1 MIIRRDIH
9 LNRLKNRMHNGMIKV
24 ITGIRGSGKSFLL
37 RTLFREY
44 LLCSGVSG
52 DHIVSVDLEASGN
65 SALRDPDAL
74 LCYIDSH
81 MKPWGMNYI
90 LLDEIRLVPEFE
102 DVLNS
107 FAGKPGADVYVTGRS
122 ASRLSGNVITEFRG
136 RGDEIRIAPLSFSE
150 FCSVRDGS
158 RDELLREYMTYGG
171 LPEAVLKKDM
181 CEKEEFLKAFA
192 GTFLRD
198 IRERY
203 GIRKEGAIE
212 ELINV
217 LARSSGSFTNP
228 RRLADALRRAG
239 RGAIT
244 EDTVKSY
251 IDILQDS
258 FLIEKSRRYDI
269 KGRHCLGTPS
279 KYYFSDT
286 GFCSAMT
293 GFRQSEFPRLMKN
306 VICNELRLRGL
317 SVDAG
322 EVGFTETVDNGR
334 RRRSSLEVDFVCN
347 QGYRRYYIQSAYAL
361 PVRAKMDQEM
371 SSLLKISDGFR
382 KFIILGQPTPMYQ
395 NDDGIM
401 IMNIWDFLMNP
412 ESLSF

>member
-52 DHIVSVDLEASGN
+52 DHIVSVDLESPGN

-74 LCYIDSH
+74 LRYIDSH
-81 MKPWGMNYI
+81 MKPRGMNYI
-90 LLDEIRLVPEFE
+90 LLDGIQLVPEFE

-107 FAGKPGADVYVTGRS
+107 YAGKPNADVYVTGRS
-122 ASRLSGNVITEFRG
+122 ASRLSWNVITEFRG
-136 RGDEIRIAPLSFSE
+136 RGDEIRVATLSFSE

-158 RDELLREYMTYGG
+158 RDELLREYITYGG
-171 LPEAVLKKDM
+171 LPEVVLKKDAG
-181 CEKEEFLKAFA
+181 EKEEFLKAFA
-192 GTFLRD
+192 GTIISD

-203 GIRKEGAIE
+203 GIRKEGALG

-217 LARSSGSFTNP
+217 LARSAGSLTNP
-228 RRLADALRRAG
+228 LRLADALRREG

-251 IDILQDS
+251 LDILQDS

-269 KGRHCLGTPS
+269 RGRHCLGTPS

-286 GFCSAMT
+286 GLCSARL
-293 GFRQSEFPRLMKN
+293 GFSHAEFPRLMRN
-306 VICNELRLRGL
+306 VICNELRLRGF

-322 EVGFTETVDNGR
+322 EVGFTETGDNGR

-347 QGYRRYYIQSAYAL
+347 QGCRRYYIQSAYLLQDREMAQES
-361 PVRAKMDQEM
+361 RA
-371 SSLLKISDGFR
+371 LLKVRDGFR
-382 KFIILGQPTPMYQ
+382 KIIISGSPTPMYQ
-395 NDDGIM
+395 NDDGIV

-412 ESLSF
+412 ESLSL

>member
-52 DHIVSVDLEASGN
+52 DHIVSVDLEAPGN

-81 MKPWGMNYI
+81 MKPRGMNYI
-90 LLDEIRLVPEFE
+90 LLDGIQLVPEFE

-107 FAGKPGADVYVTGRS
+107 YAGKPNADVYVTGRS
-122 ASRLSGNVITEFRG
+122 ASRLSWNVITEFRG
-136 RGDEIRIAPLSFSE
+136 RGDEIRVATLSFSE

-171 LPEAVLKKDM
+171 LPEAVLKKDAG
-181 CEKEEFLKAFA
+181 EKEEFLKDFA

-212 ELINV
+212 ELSNV

-361 PVRAKMDQEM
+361 PDRAKMDQEM

-382 KFIILGQPTPMYQ
+382 KFIISGQPTPMYQ

>member
-44 LLCSGVSG
+44 LLSSGVSG
-52 DHIVSVDLEASGN
+52 DHIVSVDLEAPGN

-74 LCYIDSH
+74 LRYIDSH
-81 MKPWGMNYI
+81 MKPRGMNYI
-90 LLDEIRLVPEFE
+90 LLDGIQLVPEFE

-107 FAGKPGADVYVTGRS
+107 YAGKPNADVYVTGSR
-122 ASRLSGNVITEFRG
+122 ACRLSGDVITEFRG
-136 RGDEIRIAPLSFSE
+136 RGDEIRVAPLSFSE
-150 FCSVRDGS
+150 FCTVRDGS

-171 LPEAVLKKDM
+171 LPEAVLKKDAG
-181 CEKEEFLKAFA
+181 EKEEFLKDFA

-203 GIRKEGAIE
+203 GIRKEGALE

-217 LARSSGSFTNP
+217 LARSSGSLTNP
-228 RRLADALRRAG
+228 RRLADALRREG

-251 IDILQDS
+251 LDILQDS

-286 GFCSAMT
+286 GLCSARL
-293 GFRQSEFPRLMKN
+293 GFSHAEFPRLMRN
-306 VICNELRLRGL
+306 VICNELRLRGF

-322 EVGFTETVDNGR
+322 EVGFTETGDNGR

-347 QGYRRYYIQSAYAL
+347 QGCRRYYIQSAYLLQDREMAQES
-361 PVRAKMDQEM
+361 RA
-371 SSLLKISDGFR
+371 LLKVRDGFR
-382 KFIILGQPTPMYQ
+382 KIIISGSPTPMYQ
-395 NDDGIM
+395 NDDGIV

-412 ESLSF
+412 ESLSL

>member
-52 DHIVSVDLEASGN
+52 DHIVSVDLESPGN

-217 LARSSGSFTNP
+217 LARSSGSLTNP

-382 KFIILGQPTPMYQ
+382 KFIISGQPTPMYQ

>member
-52 DHIVSVDLEASGN
+52 DHIVSVDLEAPGN

-74 LCYIDSH
+74 LRYIDSH
-81 MKPWGMNYI
+81 MKPRGMNYI
-90 LLDEIRLVPEFE
+90 LLDGIQLVPEFE

-107 FAGKPGADVYVTGRS
+107 YAGKPNADVYVTGRS
-122 ASRLSGNVITEFRG
+122 ARRLSWNVITEFRG
-136 RGDEIRIAPLSFSE
+136 RGDEIRVAPLSFSE

-171 LPEAVLKKDM
+171 LPEAVLKKDAG
-181 CEKEEFLKAFA
+181 EKEEFLKDFA

-203 GIRKEGAIE
+203 GIRKEGALE

-217 LARSSGSFTNP
+217 LARSSGSLTNP
-228 RRLADALRRAG
+228 RRLADALRREG

-251 IDILQDS
+251 LDILQDS

-286 GFCSAMT
+286 GLCSARL
-293 GFRQSEFPRLMKN
+293 GFSHAEFPRLMRN
-306 VICNELRLRGL
+306 VICNELRLRGF

-322 EVGFTETVDNGR
+322 EVGFTETGDNGR

-347 QGYRRYYIQSAYAL
+347 QVCRRYYIQSAYLLQDREMAQES
-361 PVRAKMDQEM
+361 RA
-371 SSLLKISDGFR
+371 LLKVRDGFR
-382 KFIILGQPTPMYQ
+382 KIIISGSPTPMYQ
-395 NDDGIM
+395 NDDGIV

-412 ESLSF
+412 ESLSL

>member
-52 DHIVSVDLEASGN
+52 DHIVSVDLESPGN

-74 LCYIDSH
+74 LRYIDSH
-81 MKPWGMNYI
+81 MKPRGMNYI
-90 LLDEIRLVPEFE
+90 LLDGIQLVPEFE

-107 FAGKPGADVYVTGRS
+107 YAGKPNADVYVTGRS
-122 ASRLSGNVITEFRG
+122 ASRLSWNVITEFRG
-136 RGDEIRIAPLSFSE
+136 RGDEIRVATLSFSE

-158 RDELLREYMTYGG
+158 RDELLREYITYGG
-171 LPEAVLKKDM
+171 LPEVVLKKDAG
-181 CEKEEFLKAFA
+181 EKEEFLKDFA

-203 GIRKEGAIE
+203 GIRKEGALE

-217 LARSSGSFTNP
+217 LARSSGSLTNP
-228 RRLADALRRAG
+228 RRLADALRREG

-251 IDILQDS
+251 LDILQDS

-269 KGRHCLGTPS
+269 RGRHCLGTPS

-286 GFCSAMT
+286 GLCSA
-293 GFRQSEFPRLMKN
+293 GFGFSQAEFPHLMKN
-306 VICNELRLRGL
+306 VIRNELRLRGF

-322 EVGFTETVDNGR
+322 EVGFTETGDNGR

-347 QGYRRYYIQSAYAL
+347 QGCRRYYIQSAYLLQDREMAQES
-361 PVRAKMDQEM
+361 RA
-371 SSLLKISDGFR
+371 LLKVRDGFR
-382 KFIILGQPTPMYQ
+382 KIIISGSPTPMYQ
-395 NDDGIM
+395 NDDGIV

-412 ESLSF
+412 ESLSL